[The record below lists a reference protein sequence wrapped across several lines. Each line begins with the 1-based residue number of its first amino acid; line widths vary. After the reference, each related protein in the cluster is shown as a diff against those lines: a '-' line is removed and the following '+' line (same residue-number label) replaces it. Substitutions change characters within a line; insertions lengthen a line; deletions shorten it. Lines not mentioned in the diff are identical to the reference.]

1 MQGLLLLLLFTFRN
15 ILHNTKTKTRLAAL
29 HRDHDEMKGCDMRK
43 VNDTDLTSSFEILLN
58 IQNNIRKLNAL
69 NYLENN
75 KISLHE
81 KIKYIENSG
90 VELNG
95 IYSKKIHKH
104 NITAGGLF
112 KDWTP

>member
-1 MQGLLLLLLFTFRN
+1 MQGLLLLLLLFTFRSILRN
-15 ILHNTKTKTRLAAL
+15 IETKTRLAAL
-29 HRDHDEMKGCDMRK
+29 HKDHDEMKGYDMRK
-43 VNDTDLTSSFEILLN
+43 VNETDLSSLLS
-58 IQNNIRKLNAL
+58 IKNNIRKLNAL

-81 KIKYIENSG
+81 KINYIENSG

-112 KDWTP
+112 KDWAL